1 MADIYNSYLRLRLL
15 DVILKRNTSSKTASQ
30 VNMELITHEEG
41 TMFSVQSEKDRNV
54 SYNVDL
60 AIGICSCPS
69 GNTGAVC
76 KHQIGCSQYSAVRL
90 PQCFSFVAEDKRA
103 LAKVVYGD
111 KDIPPVEF
119 FEELNKPV
127 DTSDSVTIIV
137 EEASGNRV
145 LEVDEASSKL
155 ELEVT
160 SSSSATIAQKADAA
174 AEFLRSLILKH
185 GSKETDD
192 SLAVFTTRM
201 KNIKNDAQYHSFL
214 RTAGSSLFLRN
225 GSLRRKILCQP
236 TSVSRRRS
244 GEPRGR
250 GRLLRGGGMK
260 RKRNLSSNINKIVPN
275 AKAH

>member
-15 DVILKRNTSSKTASQ
+15 DVILKRNTSSKRASQ

-54 SYNVDL
+54 SYTVDL

-76 KHQIGCSQYSAVRL
+76 KHQIGCSQHSAVRL

-103 LAKVVYGD
+103 LAKVVCGD

-127 DTSDSVTIIV
+127 DTSDSVSINV

-155 ELEVT
+155 
-160 SSSSATIAQKADAA
+160 
-174 AEFLRSLILKH
+174 
-185 GSKETDD
+185 G
-192 SLAVFTTRM
+192 
-201 KNIKNDAQYHSFL
+201 
-214 RTAGSSLFLRN
+214 
-225 GSLRRKILCQP
+225 
-236 TSVSRRRS
+236 
-244 GEPRGR
+244 
-250 GRLLRGGGMK
+250 
-260 RKRNLSSNINKIVPN
+260 
-275 AKAH
+275 